1 MKVKSLSCVQLL
13 ATPWTAA
20 YQAPLPVGFSRHLGS
35 NPVSMFTLRSGR
47 WLLLAFPQL
56 LSSHH
61 GGWQHLQ
68 DDSLG
73 SLVVSQGKNLLGA
86 QLLGGFLLWG
96 SPRFLLV
103 FPVPGLTCDNSSQQ
117 DSQKRKLKTV
127 WGSHSKAQEMCLLS
141 QRAVLSSSDQHLQL
155 MYFSGLL

>member
-1 MKVKSLSCVQLL
+1 MHGKMQASGLTKFIPFMCTSAIWGQSCSL
-13 ATPWTAA
+13 
-20 YQAPLPVGFSRHLGS
+20 
-35 NPVSMFTLRSGR
+35 FT
-47 WLLLAFPQL
+47 LLLAFPQL

-117 DSQKRKLKTV
+117 DSQKLKLKTV
-127 WGSHSKAQEMCLLS
+127 WGSIQRHRKCASSHREQFCLP
-141 QRAVLSSSDQHLQL
+141 VINTPP
-155 MYFSGLL
+155 

>member
-1 MKVKSLSCVQLL
+1 MYGKMQASGLTKLIPLMCTSAIWGQSCSL
-13 ATPWTAA
+13 
-20 YQAPLPVGFSRHLGS
+20 
-35 NPVSMFTLRSGR
+35 FT
-47 WLLLAFPQL
+47 LLLAFPQL

-141 QRAVLSSSDQHLQL
+141 QRAVLSSSDQHHPSFCLP
-155 MYFSGLL
+155 F

>member
-1 MKVKSLSCVQLL
+1 MYRKMQASQLTEFILSHAPQL
-13 ATPWTAA
+13 T
-20 YQAPLPVGFSRHLGS
+20 GS
-35 NPVSMFTLRSGR
+35 NPVSLFT
-47 WLLLAFPQL
+47 LLLAFPQL

-86 QLLGGFLLWG
+86 QLLGGFLLCG
-96 SPRFLLV
+96 SPRFILV

-141 QRAVLSSSDQHLQL
+141 QRAVLSSSDQHHPSFCLP
-155 MYFSGLL
+155 F